1 MRRWAILNVLLGL
14 IVMLLAVEI
23 VRTWARALPPVEVQ
37 PREPVAA
44 APHPKRDKGK
54 RGGEKG
60 AQHADQRPEVM
71 IATIA
76 EKDLFDPSRHPP
88 SEEAKPEP
96 VKETGPPAGLTIVG
110 VRIFG
115 KDREVFVTD
124 ATQGG
129 TQGNWQRRLRTGD
142 QVAGYTIKSIE
153 PTSVL
158 LTSPSGDQVKMPL
171 TIEKAKGAPAPP
183 TPRPTPGRGAAAATA
198 AAQPPTSPAAG
209 AQGASPAAGVG
220 GKPAAPPVP
229 PPQPGSPPPVP
240 PGAPA
245 AQTPQPGQPQLPAE
259 VRQKLEQLRH
269 NDKTPRLGRKP

>member
-37 PREPVAA
+37 PREPAAA

-60 AQHADQRPEVM
+60 AQHAEQRPETM
-71 IATIA
+71 IATVT
-76 EKDLFDPSRHPP
+76 EKDLFDPSRRPP
-88 SEEAKPEP
+88 SEEPKPEP
-96 VKETGPPAGLTIVG
+96 TKETGPPAGLTIVG

-129 TQGNWQRRLRTGD
+129 NQGNWQRRLRTGD
-142 QVAGYTIKSIE
+142 QVAGYTIKTIDA
-153 PTSVL
+153 TSVT

-171 TIEKAKGAPAPP
+171 TIEKAKGAPTPAP
-183 TPRPTPGRGAAAATA
+183 TPRPTPRGAAAAAAAA

-220 GKPAAPPVP
+220 GKPPAPVP
-229 PPQPGSPPPVP
+229 PPQPGTPPPAP
-240 PGAPA
+240 PA
-245 AQTPQPGQPQLPAE
+245 AQAPQGGQPQLPAE